1 MKLKQ
6 NKQKTQQSQIQK
18 KNPNDLK
25 MLAFYIK
32 KNQLR
37 EMIKLEIKTDCQSIA
52 LEVKKL
58 ISMSSWQN
66 KKLRTSVILTKFK
79 VFKKFKN
86 YL

>member
-37 EMIKLEIKTDCQSIA
+37 EMIKLEIKTDCQGIA